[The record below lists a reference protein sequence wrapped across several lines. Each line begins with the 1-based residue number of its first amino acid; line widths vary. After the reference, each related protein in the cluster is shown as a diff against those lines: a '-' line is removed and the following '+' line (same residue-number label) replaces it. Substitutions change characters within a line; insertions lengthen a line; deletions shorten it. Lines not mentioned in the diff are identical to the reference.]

1 MARQVGL
8 LKLVGTLGDISFYK
22 SFYGFLARAKTGVDR
37 QTILRD
43 PRFRRTRENA
53 SEFGRAA
60 KAGKLLRDAIRPV
73 LKNAKDSMTVQR
85 LTQKMVKVLQADPA
99 NKRGKRT
106 VTQGELGLLKGFDF
120 NINARLDNTLQISFQ
135 TVINPVSGIILLT
148 LNSFRPITDIKVPTG
163 TTHFKILFGAAAL
176 NFETIKF
183 LFSHKDSGIL
193 SYDGNAVSIDTI
205 FIKLSPNL
213 SWPIFLVLGIEFYQ
227 EVNGAYYSLEDGAFN
242 ALGIIEVVGQ

>member
-1 MARQVGL
+1 
-8 LKLVGTLGDISFYK
+8 
-22 SFYGFLARAKTGVDR
+22 
-37 QTILRD
+37 
-43 PRFRRTRENA
+43 
-53 SEFGRAA
+53 
-60 KAGKLLRDAIRPV
+60 
-73 LKNAKDSMTVQR
+73 
-85 LTQKMVKVLQADPA
+85 
-99 NKRGKRT
+99 
-106 VTQGELGLLKGFDF
+106 
-120 NINARLDNTLQISFQ
+120 LDNTLQISFQ